1 MAKCTTVAIA
11 MRPPPASKLGLD
23 RCQLYHAG
31 VSPMDEPGG
40 VPHVCFWKSN
50 DRAMTIRDRAE
61 RIYSELE
68 HRADA
73 IIHVLGI
80 LFAINASLWLVWHV
94 TGMSVAVSVF
104 VYCAGLLAMI
114 CFSAA
119 YNLAPHGPS
128 KQILRRI
135 DHAAIFIMIAATYT
149 PFAVNRLGAPYGG
162 IILTAIWLSAS
173 VGVVMKVL
181 YPRRFEWL
189 TLGLYIAMGWLIVTV
204 IQPLHAA
211 MAEAGFWLL
220 VAGGLVYSAGVAFYV
235 IERIPFHKA
244 IWHGFVLTAAVLHFS
259 AVALEF
265 VR

>member
-1 MAKCTTVAIA
+1 
-11 MRPPPASKLGLD
+11 
-23 RCQLYHAG
+23 
-31 VSPMDEPGG
+31 
-40 VPHVCFWKSN
+40 
-50 DRAMTIRDRAE
+50 MTLRTQAE

-73 IIHVLGI
+73 AIHVIGI
-80 LFAINASLWLVWHV
+80 LFAINACLWLVWHV
-94 TGMSVAVSVF
+94 TGLPAAISVF

-128 KQILRRI
+128 RLFLRRL

-162 IILTAIWLSAS
+162 IILTTIWLAAS
-173 VGVVMKVL
+173 FGVAMKVL
-181 YPRRFEWL
+181 FPKRFEWL
-189 TLGLYIAMGWLIVTV
+189 SLGLYLGMGWLIVTV
-204 IQPLHAA
+204 IQPLHAT
-211 MAEAGFWLL
+211 MTTFDFWLL
-220 VAGGLVYSAGVAFYV
+220 MGGGIVYSVGVAFYV
-235 IERIPFHKA
+235 IERIPYHKA
-244 IWHGFVLTAAVLHFS
+244 IWHGFVLTAAILHFS